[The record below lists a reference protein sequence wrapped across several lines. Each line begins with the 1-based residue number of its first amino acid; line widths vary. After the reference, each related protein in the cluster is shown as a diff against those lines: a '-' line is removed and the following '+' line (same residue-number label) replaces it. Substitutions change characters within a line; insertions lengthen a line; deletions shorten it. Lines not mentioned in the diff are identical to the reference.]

1 MFNDFMTPDVLTTF
15 VGLTGAVIVIVQFT
29 KSIIK
34 RKFSD
39 TFVRFYAFI
48 VSIILT
54 FIFADHD
61 ANIKGI
67 LLTVINAMM
76 ITIASFGG
84 YEMIA
89 DPLAESQR
97 KRQ

>member
-1 MFNDFMTPDVLTTF
+1 MFNDFMTAEVLTTF

-29 KSIIK
+29 KSLIK
-34 RKFSD
+34 KKFSD
-39 TFVRFYAFI
+39 SIVRLYAFI
-48 VSIILT
+48 VSLILT
-54 FIFADHD
+54 FIFARSGS
-61 ANIKGI
+61 NIQGI

-97 KRQ
+97 KK